1 MKDEFLEQLFGTD
14 FTFLQIEQNLDKN
27 NPSSFKL
34 LKIKDEFLKK
44 LHLLSTLYIIKY
56 ASSWICIL
64 D

>member
-56 ASSWICIL
+56 ASS
-64 D
+64 

>member
-1 MKDEFLEQLFGTD
+1 MKDEFLKQLFSTE
-14 FTFLQIEQNLDKN
+14 FTFLRIEQNLDKN

-34 LKIKDEFLKK
+34 LKIKDEFLKN
-44 LHLLSTLYIIKY
+44 LHLLSTLY